1 MRRACI
7 SLIIVPSLG
16 SPGNGLPLSTP
27 HPPVPSPEYY
37 PVSSIAITKENFE
50 DVIHKNVMIIID
62 FWAPWCGPCK
72 NFGPVFEA
80 ISDKYPDIVFAKV
93 NTEEQQ
99 ELGGTFQIRS
109 IPTLMIFRDQIIIFS
124 QPGALPGPALEEII
138 GKARELD
145 MDKVRQEIA
154 AQASPPA

>member
-1 MRRACI
+1 
-7 SLIIVPSLG
+7 
-16 SPGNGLPLSTP
+16 
-27 HPPVPSPEYY
+27 VPSPEYN

-50 DVIHKNVMIIID
+50 DVIHKNAMVIID

-99 ELGGTFQIRS
+99 ELGGMFQIRS

-124 QPGALPGPALEEII
+124 QPGALPGSALEEII
-138 GKARELD
+138 GKAKELD
-145 MDKVRQEIA
+145 MDKVREEIA
-154 AQASPPA
+154 AQQSQPA

>member
-1 MRRACI
+1 M
-7 SLIIVPSLG
+7 
-16 SPGNGLPLSTP
+16 
-27 HPPVPSPEYY
+27 
-37 PVSSIAITKENFE
+37 SSIAITKENFE
-50 DVIHKNVMIIID
+50 DVINKNPMIIID

-99 ELGGTFQIRS
+99 EIGSMFQIRS
-109 IPTLMIFRDQIIIFS
+109 IPTLMIFRDQIIIFA

-138 GKARELD
+138 GKAKELD

-154 AQASPPA
+154 AQQSQSADA